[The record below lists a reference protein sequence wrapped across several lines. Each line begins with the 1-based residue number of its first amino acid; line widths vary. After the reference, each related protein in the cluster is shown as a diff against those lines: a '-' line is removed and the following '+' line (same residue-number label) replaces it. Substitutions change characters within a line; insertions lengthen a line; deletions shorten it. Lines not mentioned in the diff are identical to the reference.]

1 MLVVGLECAQYGL
14 WGQTVWTGPPA
25 LLLLDVLRNLTAS
38 KLQLP
43 TDQGN
48 KKTLHVGRSQT

>member
-1 MLVVGLECAQYGL
+1 MVGLECAQYRL
-14 WGQTVWTGPPA
+14 WGQTAWTGSPA
-25 LLLLDVLRNLTAS
+25 LLLLDVLRNMTAS

-48 KKTLHVGRSQT
+48 KKTLHVGCSQT